1 MSCRLFYQSFFDGHL
16 SFHVFSFSFYF
27 KKYSIE
33 YIFTYMQIYLSLFL
47 YEVMPRDKAP
57 GDRCFF
63 SSLRAVEI
71 IGFIGNSKGN
81 EDGGSVK

>member
-1 MSCRLFYQSFFDGHL
+1 MML
-16 SFHVFSFSFYF
+16 
-27 KKYSIE
+27 
-33 YIFTYMQIYLSLFL
+33 
-47 YEVMPRDKAP
+47 
-57 GDRCFF
+57 F